1 MATRPSI
8 DQQIRLLHKASDQA
22 LKELDKLLASPEI
35 KALSNEALKQALKL
49 SAPSLVAEYGRV
61 ASVAA
66 CEWYMELRDA
76 AGVAGGFRPLSAR
89 AIGTKAIQKGIEK
102 LFENKG
108 DKLENRIRAQV
119 AQWVRQQAQE
129 TIVKNAFRD
138 PAKPKF
144 ARVPKGKTCAWCT
157 MLASRGFVY
166 ATPETAGELKKY
178 HPDCDCMIV
187 PAWGAKEP
195 KIEGYDP
202 DALYEMYRKARD
214 AGGGVDAAVR
224 RMRYMFPDM
233 FTDSADPVGMLQKA
247 DAGWPTNKFLPVK
260 KKILNH
266 IIKRHGTEGSAI
278 SKTFAGKTRYEIAET
293 IQRVANNYE
302 VILPHPQYPEVFNA
316 YTEIDGQIFVLGFK
330 ENPAGKEVT
339 TCFSPESESDI
350 MRAWKRW
357 AKSN

>member
-1 MATRPSI
+1 MATRLSI
-8 DQQIRLLHKASDQA
+8 DRQIRVLHRASDQA
-22 LKELDKLLASPEI
+22 LKELNKLLASPEI
-35 KALSNEALKQALKL
+35 RGLSDEALKEALKL
-49 SAPSLVAEYGRV
+49 YAPSLVRKYGSLAAAA
-61 ASVAA
+61 AS
-66 CEWYMELRDA
+66 EWYMELRNQ
-76 AGVAGGFRPLSAR
+76 AGVVTDFTPSIAR
-89 AIGTKAIQKGIEK
+89 LVGVAEIRKGIDK
-102 LFENKG
+102 LFEVKG
-108 DKLENRIRAQV
+108 EKLENRIRAQIS
-119 AQWVRQQAQE
+119 QWVRQQAQE

-138 PAKPKF
+138 PAKPRF

-166 ATPETAGELKKY
+166 ASPETAGELKKY
-178 HPDCDCMIV
+178 HTDCDCMIV

-202 DALYEMYRKARD
+202 DALYEMYSKARD
-214 AGGGVDAAVR
+214 VGGGVDKAVQ
-224 RMRYMFPDM
+224 RMRYMFPDA

-266 IIKRHGTEGSAI
+266 IIKRHGTEGSSI
-278 SKTFAGKTRYEIAET
+278 SKSFAGKTCYEIAET
-293 IQRVANNYE
+293 IQRVANSYE

-316 YTEIDGQIFVLGFK
+316 YAEIDGQIFVLGFK

-339 TCFSPESESDI
+339 TCFSPESDSDI
-350 MRAWKRW
+350 MKAWEQW